1 MENNGIHI
9 KLTGDSSSYVA
20 AINACKS
27 TLKDFAAQSDSLK
40 ERQKEIRQQLA
51 AAKKEFGRNSEQVKK
66 LKNDLTENANAQ
78 KKLAGNIKDVNEKLE
93 KAQQEFGKYGKAAR
107 KNFDDVK
114 SAANDTFG
122 SIKNGI
128 NMLKGLMVGYAGK
141 KLYEALIG
149 TNAEYEQSKTSFEV
163 LLQSAE
169 KADALMSRL
178 ENMGAVTP
186 FETSDLTKAT
196 TQLLAFGTAEDDIE
210 KRLQQLGDLSMGQAD
225 KLDRL
230 TNAYGKMLA
239 KGKVSLE
246 ELNMF
251 TEAGVPILSELQ
263 KQLELTQEELFSY
276 ITDGKIGINEI
287 NAAMAGMT
295 NEGGRFFGMMEKQ
308 SQTMEGMLSTAS
320 DNVTMFARKVGEE
333 SFEYLKIKFA
343 DLLAQ
348 IDEMSENGQLDSAA
362 KEIGADIASLI
373 SFTAEAI
380 EFIYKYRDGFIAL
393 GLGIG
398 SAKLAY
404 SAVTGAISLYNT
416 VSEISNVLSGKA
428 YVCKNLETGATVVLT
443 AAEKEEAET
452 KGLMITAQTGFNA
465 VCDKNVYV
473 ALAAAILSA
482 VAVVTTYIVKTKSA
496 TKVTEEFN
504 ARTKVLNSTEV
515 TQAEQLRVSKDRL
528 YELENQLKSGTL
540 TEQEA
545 TAAKK
550 EMNSIVSALNSE
562 IPNLKLAIDGETGTL
577 NRQRGEVDALT
588 NSYYKLAYAKA
599 MSAAYE
605 SKINETARQLADEKS
620 NNKKYAKDFKKAEK
634 LASNDTDPASLGDF
648 VYDLTLGWLSDK
660 KQTELGLQLGLESD
674 RVADAAKN
682 KLDDSNNKIKK
693 LESDMK
699 GYITDLQKYQATI
712 ADETERVGEKTP
724 TKTSTYA
731 PTSSGGSSSRSSG
744 GSSGQSSS
752 SAEKNN
758 FADEFKKDRN
768 KSLDWISDRNL
779 RGDWEI
785 DPQTGEQDSEVKA
798 RQRLIAKA
806 VDARNKN
813 IIDADYF
820 EEILREDQNKI
831 YSLGVDAFKAYLDD
845 AMEYIE
851 DSDHYGDWGTLADG
865 TQDSFFKAARRLQE
879 NIQSA
884 RNVGQ
889 IDWETGFKAYAQV
902 EELIAEKTS
911 ELVKNESE
919 QRKRAYEDEFNEKKK
934 WIEKGLEQRKRE
946 IEKESEYLDKLV
958 EKRKQAKEDEDYNTR
973 MQRLK
978 LKLEYEN
985 DETNR
990 IAIQKEIDKLQEEID
1005 DTAFDRDISKRKAEL
1020 ADDEEYETKKAEKK
1034 IDKLSAYYKEK
1045 MTDINIA
1052 QEILHGL
1059 DPNDFKTL
1067 GKVIGSG
1074 VMSGLK
1080 ESLSEMVGKVV
1091 SNITENLSQIG
1102 GNVTNNTKNINI
1114 SQNNTTALSGP
1125 EIVKATLKAL
1135 ETAAFF
1141 EG

>member
-78 KKLAGNIKDVNEKLE
+78 KRLAGNIKDVNEKLE

-251 TEAGVPILSELQ
+251 TEAGVPILNELQ

-287 NAAMAGMT
+287 NAAMASMT

-348 IDEMSENGQLDSAA
+348 IDEMSENGQLDAAA

-416 VSEISNVLSGKA
+416 VSEISNILSGKS

-443 AAEKEEAET
+443 AAEKEEAEA

-482 VAVVTTYIVKTKSA
+482 VAVVTTYIAKTKSA
-496 TKVTEEFN
+496 TKATEEFN
-504 ARTKVLNSTEV
+504 AKTEALNSTEV
-515 TQAEQLRVSKDRL
+515 AQAEQLRVSKDRL

-605 SKINETARQLADEKS
+605 SKIKGLAKQIVEEKDKISSNTKQMKEIRQNNSLPYEDFHPMGNTTAPGKKSLLTNLHDENYKS
-620 NNKKYAKDFKKAEK
+620 YDTIAE
-634 LASNDTDPASLGDF
+634 LE
-648 VYDLTLGWLSDK
+648 
-660 KQTELGLQLGLESD
+660 KQ
-674 RVADAAKN
+674 
-682 KLDDSNNKIKK
+682 I
-693 LESDMK
+693 K
-699 GYITDLQKYQATI
+699 GYTSEIAALQSTI
-712 ADETERVGEKTP
+712 SDETERVGEKTP

-806 VDARNKN
+806 IDARNKN

-831 YSLGVDAFKAYLDD
+831 YSLGVDAFKAYFDD
-845 AMEYIE
+845 AVEYIE

-919 QRKRAYEDEFNEKKK
+919 QRKKAYEDEFNEKKK

-958 EKRKQAKEDEDYNTR
+958 EKRKQAKEDEDYNIR

-1114 SQNNTTALSGP
+1114 SQNNSTALSGP